1 MARRAKAGGGIRGTR
16 VYRAFERVVLSI
28 GMGLVA
34 FFIERRLLK
43 AIRSGGVKPAPRT
56 LAEREEYEGSPGEP
70 HEGSLS
76 SSYPPSSG
84 WGATRGAAGGQ

>member
-1 MARRAKAGGGIRGTR
+1 MARASKPSGRLRRSRT
-16 VYRAFERVVLSI
+16 YRAIEQTVLSI
-28 GMGLVA
+28 GMGVVA

-56 LAEREEYEGSPGEP
+56 LGEREDYEGGGPGER
-70 HEGSLS
+70 HEGTLS

-84 WGATRGAAGGQ
+84 

>member
-1 MARRAKAGGGIRGTR
+1 MARRGEGGGRIRGTR

-56 LAEREEYEGSPGEP
+56 LAEREDYEGVGPSEP
-70 HEGSLS
+70 HEGTLS
-76 SSYPPSSG
+76 SSYPPASSS
-84 WGATRGAAGGQ
+84 